1 MAYHKAAVEAL
12 KELGKAAVPAIT
24 KWIKNAPSS
33 GIADFKPALLK
44 AALKKAVEKGTIVQ
58 ISASYTLPVGAEAGL
73 SASYPRLARC
83 PYKIE
88 CAKSN
93 RSFCRASRK
102 TIDTGALRLAPP
114 LCKTGNDGD
123 ERAMWYALPA
133 LFEMFRDHPNAFWI
147 SSVEQIAGF
156 DKLKPADKE
165 VVQEHITALVEER
178 KAAGAEPVH
187 TVYTKPC
194 WERRALI
201 ALVANDKAALKAALT
216 EDGAD
221 VTTKV
226 GSPRLGSNADGKFKE
241 SDVQV
246 RGARLLSQCPSG
258 TGEPSQ
264 GYRRAQPGIQESSAS
279 APGTGVRRAQHQCPP
294 LADQTLRRVAMG
306 GLRLFRW
313 CRGGRRPLLH
323 GGREDGLGIGDVP
336 GRQLRGVRRGDG
348 RRLQDRAEGLGALRG
363 RYHRRPL
370 QKERPREVAGRPR

>member
-24 KWIKNAPSS
+24 KWIKASPSS

-241 SDVQV
+241 SDVQIKHCGESPWEDYGCFD
-246 RGARLLSQCPSG
+246 GAAEAVGLFYTADEKMVWGSAMYQGDNYVAFGEEMVVGYKIGPKDLEHSVGDTIVDLCRKNGREKLLVGLDEILKPI
-258 TGEPSQ
+258 TAP
-264 GYRRAQPGIQESSAS
+264 AAAVDAS
-279 APGTGVRRAQHQCPP
+279 AAGTS
-294 LADQTLRRVAMG
+294 
-306 GLRLFRW
+306 
-313 CRGGRRPLLH
+313 
-323 GGREDGLGIGDVP
+323 
-336 GRQLRGVRRGDG
+336 
-348 RRLQDRAEGLGALRG
+348 GA
-363 RYHRRPL
+363 
-370 QKERPREVAGRPR
+370 